1 MDQIVFVFDL
11 EQLVPLDSVTQIDD
25 SSLDLKLDVI
35 KQAALSITT
44 CCSEAGKLL
53 DSRRRDLPSSTE
65 YFSVPTRL
73 SGDWYDFIR
82 IMETIEDNLVEIAVN
97 VLIAMPYFCMLF
109 HMIIRPNL

>member
-53 DSRRRDLPSSTE
+53 DSRRDLPSFGFKYIFYKLISIIVIIL
-65 YFSVPTRL
+65 SLGVAVPQNIFLYQLDCLGIGMTSLESWKRL
-73 SGDWYDFIR
+73 R
-82 IMETIEDNLVEIAVN
+82 IIWLK
-97 VLIAMPYFCMLF
+97 
-109 HMIIRPNL
+109 